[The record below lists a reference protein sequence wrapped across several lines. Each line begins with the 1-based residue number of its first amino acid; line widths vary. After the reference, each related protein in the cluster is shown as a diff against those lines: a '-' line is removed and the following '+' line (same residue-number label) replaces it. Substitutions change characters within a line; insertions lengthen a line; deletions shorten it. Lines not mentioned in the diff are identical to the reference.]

1 MQTHILGFPSIGSKR
16 ELKFALEDFWAGK
29 KTLPELEK
37 TAETLKLESFR
48 IQNDAGLSYVTA
60 GDFSLYDRMLDTMFM
75 LGLVPRRYTCSGM
88 TKTEMYFAIARGDAL
103 RNLAALPMK
112 KWFNTNYHYIVPEP
126 DMNFRQEPD
135 FSKITKDVSL
145 ALEHGYTPKATLI
158 GPATFLALSNPVWI
172 KNKWDMM
179 DELAEVYAAAIKQLP
194 AECKF
199 IQVDEPIL
207 CTELEKEAWLSFI
220 PTHRKIKD
228 AASDRKLMLTT
239 YFGDP
244 LLNMTPIYES
254 GYDAVHLDIT
264 CLKHDTKNHISEL
277 PAHMS
282 VSAGVVNGRNIW
294 KTDTGRTKSILDMLE
309 NRLGSGRVMCAS
321 SCSLMHCPV
330 DIRNENRLDGKLKN
344 RMAFAVQKCRETA
357 SLPAHMSGTSV
368 SSAKYTAVKSEV
380 TTDRSP
386 YSVRRKIQAETLNLT
401 LFPTTTIGSFPQ
413 TEHIRSLRSRFRSG
427 DITEEA
433 YESGI
438 KKEIYDNIQRQVK
451 LGLDVLVHGEPE
463 RNDMTEYFGENLEG
477 FCFFENGW
485 VQSYGSR
492 CVKPPVIYGD
502 VKRRSPITLK
512 WIKYAASLTDKP
524 VKAILTGPVT
534 IAKWSFMREDI
545 PQEAVWEQIAVSL
558 REEALELEQAGIPII
573 QIDEPAFAEAMPLE
587 ADRHEDYFD
596 DAVRCFKLI
605 TSALKDSTQVHTHM
619 CYSEFDRIMPHIKRL
634 DADVISIEAG
644 RSGMGVLESFRCSG
658 YESGIGAG
666 LYDIHSSRIPTA
678 TELSGRIDRILKY
691 IPAEQIWVNP
701 DCGLKTRGWGEALS
715 ALQNMV
721 TAAVLMRGRLN
732 RKDEKAIG

>member
-16 ELKFALEDFWAGK
+16 ELKFALENFWAGK
-29 KTLPELEK
+29 STLSELEK
-37 TAETLKLESFR
+37 TAENLKLESFR
-48 IQNDAGLSYVTA
+48 IQTDAGLSFVTA

-75 LGLVPRRYTCSGM
+75 LGLVPRRYTFSGM
-88 TKTEMYFAIARGDAL
+88 DRISTYFSMARGDAL
-103 RNLAALPMK
+103 QNIAALPMK

-126 DMNFRQEPD
+126 DITFRQEPD
-135 FSKITKDVSL
+135 FSKINNDISL
-145 ALEHGYTPKATLI
+145 ALAHGYNPKAVLI
-158 GPATFLALSNPVWI
+158 GPATFLALSSPVWI
-172 KNKWDMM
+172 KNKWEMM
-179 DELAEVYAAAIKQLP
+179 DEVADIYAAAIRQLP
-194 AECKF
+194 AECRF
-199 IQVDEPIL
+199 IQIDEPIL
-207 CTELEKEAWLSFI
+207 CTELEKDAWLSFI

-244 LLNMTPIYES
+244 LLNMTPVYES

-264 CLKHDTKNHISEL
+264 CLKHDIKSHISEL

-294 KTDTGRTKSILDMLE
+294 KTDTGKAKSILDMLE
-309 NRLGSGRVMCAS
+309 KRLGSDRVMCAS

-330 DIRNENRLDGKLKN
+330 DIRNENRLDSKLKN
-344 RMAFAVQKCRETA
+344 RMSFAVQKCRETA
-357 SLPAHMSGTSV
+357 SLPSHMSGACISP
-368 SSAKYTAVKSEV
+368 AKYTASKTEI
-380 TTDRSP
+380 TADRSP
-386 YSVRRKIQAETLNLT
+386 YSVRQKIQAETLNLP

-413 TEHIRSLRSRFRSG
+413 TQHIRSLRSRFRSG
-427 DITEEA
+427 DITEET

-438 KKEIYDNIQRQVK
+438 KQEIYSNIQRQIK

-463 RNDMTEYFGENLEG
+463 RNDMAEYFGEHLDG

-485 VQSYGSR
+485 VQSFGSR

-502 VKRRSPITLK
+502 VKRSSPITLK

-545 PQEAVWEQIAVSL
+545 PQEAVWEQIALAL
-558 REEALELEQAGIPII
+558 REEAKELEQAGIRII

-587 ADRHEDYFD
+587 ADRHEDYFNE
-596 DAVRCFKLI
+596 AVRCFRLV
-605 TSALKDSTQVHTHM
+605 TSVLQDSTQVHTHM
-619 CYSEFDRIMPHIKRL
+619 CYSGFDKIMPHIKRL
-634 DADVISIEAG
+634 DADVISMEAG
-644 RSGMGVLESFRCSG
+644 RSGMGVLNSFRLSS
-658 YESGIGAG
+658 YESGVGAG

-678 TELSGRIDRILKY
+678 TELSDRIDRILKY
-691 IPAEQIWVNP
+691 IPAEQVWVNP
-701 DCGLKTRGWGEALS
+701 DCGLKTRGWGETLS

-721 TAAVLMRGRLN
+721 TAAVLMRGRVKK
-732 RKDEKAIG
+732 KDEKAIG

>member
-1 MQTHILGFPSIGSKR
+1 MQTHILGFPSIGSRR
-16 ELKFALEDFWAGK
+16 ELKFALENFWAGK
-29 KTLPELEK
+29 ATLSDLEK
-37 TAETLKLESFR
+37 TAENLKLESFR
-48 IQNDAGLSYVTA
+48 TQSDAGLSYVTA

-75 LGLVPRRYTCSGM
+75 LGLVPRRYTFGDM
-88 TKTEMYFAIARGDAL
+88 TKAEMYFAMARGDAL

-126 DMNFRQEPD
+126 DITFRQEPD
-135 FSKITKDVSL
+135 FSKLTSDVSL
-145 ALEHGYTPKATLI
+145 AVEHGYAPKAVLI

-172 KNKWDMM
+172 KNRWELM
-179 DELAEVYAAAIKQLP
+179 DELAEIYCAAIKQLP

-199 IQVDEPIL
+199 IQIDEPIL

-254 GYDAVHLDIT
+254 GYDVIHLDIT
-264 CLKHDTKNHISEL
+264 CIRHDMKDIISEL

-294 KTDTGRTKSILDMLE
+294 KTDTGRAKGLLDMLE
-309 NRLGSGRVMCAS
+309 RRLGGERVMCAS
-321 SCSLMHCPV
+321 SCSLLHCPV
-330 DIRNENRLDGKLKN
+330 DIRNENRLEGTLKN
-344 RMAFAVQKCRETA
+344 SMAFAVQKCRETA
-357 SLPAHMSGTSV
+357 ALPSHMAGASGTAV
-368 SSAKYTAVKSEV
+368 QYTAAKTEIA
-380 TTDRSP
+380 TDRSP
-386 YSVRRKIQAETLNLT
+386 YSVRRKIQEETLCLPP
-401 LFPTTTIGSFPQ
+401 LPTTTIGSFPQ
-413 TEHIRSLRSRFRSG
+413 TQHIRSLRSRFKSG
-427 DITEEA
+427 EISGET

-438 KKEIYDNIQRQVK
+438 KKEIYDNIQRQIK

-463 RNDMTEYFGENLEG
+463 RNDMAEYFGENLEG
-477 FCFFENGW
+477 FCFLENGW

-492 CVKPPVIYGD
+492 CVKPPVIHGD
-502 VKRRSPITLK
+502 VRRVKPITLK
-512 WIKYAASLTDKP
+512 WIKYAASLTEKP

-545 PQEAVWEQIAVSL
+545 PQEAVWEQIALAL
-558 REEALELEQAGIPII
+558 RGEALELEQAGIPII
-573 QIDEPAFAEAMPLE
+573 QIDEPAFVEAMPLGIE
-587 ADRHEDYFD
+587 MHEHYFN
-596 DAVRCFKLI
+596 DAVRCFRLV
-605 TSALKDSTQVHTHM
+605 TSVLKDSTQVHTHM

-644 RSGMGVLESFRCSG
+644 RSEMGVLESFRRSG
-658 YESGIGAG
+658 YKSGIGAG

-678 TELSGRIDRILKY
+678 TELSGKIDRILKY
-691 IPAEQIWVNP
+691 IPAEQVWINP
-701 DCGLKTRGWGEALS
+701 DCGLKTRGWGETLS

-721 TAAVLMRGRLN
+721 TAAVLMRGRLKKKN
-732 RKDEKAIG
+732 EKAIG